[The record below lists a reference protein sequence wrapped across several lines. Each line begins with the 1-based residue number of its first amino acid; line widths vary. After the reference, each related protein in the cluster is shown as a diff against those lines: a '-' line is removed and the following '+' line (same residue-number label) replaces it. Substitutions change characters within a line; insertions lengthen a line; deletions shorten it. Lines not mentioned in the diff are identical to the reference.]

1 MVFKMSKP
9 TDTADQATAKS
20 EDTTG
25 ASSNNLAVPDIE
37 RETEKQTPASAADSR
52 TTSSSESK
60 RKAETTASDEA
71 KALEK
76 MDDEVE
82 YPTGTKLA
90 FITFALCISVF
101 LMALVC
107 LPSYQVGDKR
117 LLTSLRLRTT
127 Q

>member
-1 MVFKMSKP
+1 MSKP

-20 EDTTG
+20 EDTTA

-60 RKAETTASDEA
+60 RKVETTAPDEA
-71 KALEK
+71 KALDDV
-76 MDDEVE
+76 DDEVE

-107 LPSYQVGDKR
+107 LPSYQVEDKR
-117 LLTSLRLRTT
+117 LLTSPQLRTT
-127 Q
+127 R